1 MSHRMTDNERRI
13 DPRHVITDTFDRM
26 KRNGC
31 EQVVQRYN
39 DESNI
44 VLLYSQ
50 DERYIELV

>member
-1 MSHRMTDNERRI
+1 MSHRMTDNERHI

-31 EQVVQRYN
+31 EHVVQRYN

-44 VLLYSQ
+44 VLLYS
-50 DERYIELV
+50 

>member
-1 MSHRMTDNERRI
+1 MTDNERHI